1 MLKNISFTIKENE
14 KVLIDGENGSGKT
27 TIVKL
32 LVRLYDN
39 YKGMIELNN
48 MDSKKYSLKSL
59 REQISIVFQ
68 ETFLFDG
75 TLYSNIFVETE
86 I

>member
-1 MLKNISFTIKENE
+1 
-14 KVLIDGENGSGKT
+14 
-27 TIVKL
+27 
-32 LVRLYDN
+32 
-39 YKGMIELNN
+39 MIELNN